1 MLKDIRDAIKTI
13 NNPEPVV
20 KLLLVIFAIRCF
32 EPDIIAEI
40 KSLVILQ
47 KALPDFFILLKAIS
61 IGMYFYGTAGA
72 ILFLICLLLSGLEKL
87 LEKVHVYKVILPVEW
102 PQATYDIWS
111 IGILWYWILAGY
123 IYSLGGQPWFP
134 KIVEFLRTD
143 TIDIMQVFPLVMNIF
158 VLGIF
163 LWSFVFNLLTFRS
176 TGKIINVKVI
186 NPIRINNNDETKSI
200 SHKEL

>member
-1 MLKDIRDAIKTI
+1 M
-13 NNPEPVV
+13 
-20 KLLLVIFAIRCF
+20 
-32 EPDIIAEI
+32 
-40 KSLVILQ
+40 
-47 KALPDFFILLKAIS
+47 
-61 IGMYFYGTAGA
+61 
-72 ILFLICLLLSGLEKL
+72 
-87 LEKVHVYKVILPVEW
+87 KVIK
-102 PQATYDIWS
+102 
-111 IGILWYWILAGY
+111 ILAVV
-123 IYSLGGQPWFP
+123 LGLLTIC